1 MIRDKNHLH
10 RAAEI
15 LELETQRTPGTHKGH
30 EPLPARTEQVGS
42 AIVGAAIAVHRAL
55 GPGLLES
62 AYEVCLAHELERR
75 GNSVLRQMPLPV
87 VYEAVKLEAGYRVD
101 LMVDGAVVVEIKS
114 VDALAPVHEA
124 QMLTYL
130 RLSGRRLGFLIN
142 FNVVLL
148 KQGLRRMIL

>member
-1 MIRDKNHLH
+1 MSFVVKK
-10 RAAEI
+10 EM
-15 LELETQRTPGTHKGH
+15 ETQRTQRAH
-30 EPLPARTEQVGS
+30 EGREPIPEKTEQIARSV
-42 AIVGAAIAVHRAL
+42 IGATVAVHRAL

-62 AYEVCLAHELERR
+62 AYEICLAHELERR
-75 GNSVLRQMPLPV
+75 GHSVLKQMALPV

-101 LMVDGAVVVEIKS
+101 LMVDGALIVEVKS

-124 QMLTYL
+124 QLLTYL

-148 KQGLRRMIL
+148 KQGVKRMIL

>member
-1 MIRDKNHLH
+1 MPESTERLG
-10 RAAEI
+10 RAI
-15 LELETQRTPGTHKGH
+15 
-30 EPLPARTEQVGS
+30 
-42 AIVGAAIAVHRAL
+42 IGAAIAVHRAL

-62 AYEVCLAHELERR
+62 AYEICLAHELERR
-75 GNSVLRQMPLPV
+75 GNAALRQMALPV

-101 LMVDGAVVVEIKS
+101 LMVDGVGVVEVKS

-124 QMLTYL
+124 QLLTYL

-148 KQGLRRMIL
+148 KQGVKRMIL